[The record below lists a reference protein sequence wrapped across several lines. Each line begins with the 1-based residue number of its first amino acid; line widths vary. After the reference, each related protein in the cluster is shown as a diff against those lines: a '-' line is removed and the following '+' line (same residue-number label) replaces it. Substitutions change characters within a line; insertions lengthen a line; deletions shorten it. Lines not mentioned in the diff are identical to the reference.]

1 MPSVNGPKRAILYA
15 RVSTDEQ
22 ARSGYSLAQQLE
34 ALREYAVR
42 EGYEVLHEVQD
53 PGQSGTSLERPGMD
67 RVRDLVTAGGV
78 SVVLAQDRDR
88 FAREPAYLYLL
99 RQEFA
104 ERHCTLR
111 ALNDRGDDSPEG
123 ELTDG
128 ILDQIARY
136 ERAKIAERSRRGKVR
151 KAREGKVIAG
161 PSPDYGFL
169 YNEERSNY
177 VVDEVTMPV
186 VRRIFEMIG
195 AEGQSLWAVKKILE
209 RQGVPTPSGARY
221 WSQAF
226 LRICV
231 HNDAYR
237 PHPYEEVVD
246 LISEEVAAKLD
257 PGRSYGIW
265 WYGKQRHVQK
275 QLSTIGPDGERSYRK
290 SKKSTWNPKDKWI
303 AVPIPDAGVPRQLV
317 DAARQNL
324 KERLIRKPSTAALRF
339 WELSGGTLR
348 CGCCGWAFSSIPV
361 SSKGK
366 PRRYYYRCPNRAVNG
381 LEACQMRTNYR
392 AEKIEAQIWETVT
405 GILTDPEQ
413 LRADLEEMINR
424 ERESNLRSDPEL
436 EKKAW
441 MDKLADIDRMRSGY
455 QEQAAKG
462 LMTLDELAARL
473 RELEGT
479 RRTAERELAIL
490 KDRRESIE
498 WLERDKDLLLDHY
511 AAMAPEALRSLAPEE
526 RHRVYKMLRLKVI
539 AHLDGCLEVVGD
551 LVCIPDGGKVEE
563 SDVAEERSKS
573 GTTSSPNTSIQW
585 ARCARRSA

>member
-1 MPSVNGPKRAILYA
+1 MPSTNGHGPKRAILYA

-22 ARSGYSLAQQLE
+22 ARSGFSLAQQLE
-34 ALREYAVR
+34 ALREYALR
-42 EGYEVLHEVQD
+42 EGYEVLEEVED
-53 PGQSGTSLERPGMD
+53 PGQSGASLERPGMD
-67 RVRDLVTAGGV
+67 RVRDLVAAGGV

-88 FAREPAYLYLL
+88 FAREPAYHYLL
-99 RQEFA
+99 RREFE
-104 ERHCTLR
+104 ERGTRIR
-111 ALNDRGDDSPEG
+111 ALNDRGDESPEG

-128 ILDQIARY
+128 ILDQLAKY
-136 ERAKIAERSRRGKVR
+136 ERAKIAERSRRGKLR

-169 YNEERSNY
+169 YNEGRDNY
-177 VVDEVTMPV
+177 VIDEDTMPV

-195 AEGQSLWAVKKILE
+195 AEGHSLWAVKKILE
-209 RQGVPTPSGARY
+209 REGVPTPSGARY

-246 LISEEVAAKLD
+246 LVAEEVVAKLD

-265 WYGKQRHVQK
+265 WYGKQRHIQK
-275 QLSTIGPDGERSYRK
+275 QSSTIGPDGERSYRK
-290 SKKSTWNPKDKWI
+290 SKRSTWNPKDKWI
-303 AVPIPDAGVPRQLV
+303 AVPIPDAGIPRQLV

-324 KERLIRKPSTAALRF
+324 EEKLTRKPSTAALRF
-339 WELSGGTLR
+339 WELSGGVLR

-381 LEACQMRTNYR
+381 LEACQMRTNHR
-392 AEKIEAQIWETVT
+392 AEKIEARIWETVSS
-405 GILTDPEQ
+405 ILTDPQ
-413 LRADLEEMINR
+413 RLRADLEEMINR
-424 ERESNLRSDPEL
+424 ERQSKLRGDPEL
-436 EKKAW
+436 ERKAW
-441 MDKLADIDRMRSGY
+441 MDKLAETNRMRSGY

-462 LMTLDELAARL
+462 LMTLDELATRL

-479 RRTAERELAIL
+479 RKAAERELAIL

-498 WLERDKDLLLDHY
+498 RLERDKDLLLDHY
-511 AAMAPEALRSLAPEE
+511 AAMAPEALSSLTPEE
-526 RHRVYKMLRLKVI
+526 RHQVYKMLRLKVI
-539 AHLDGCLEVVGD
+539 AHLSGDMELVGY
-551 LVCIPDGGKVEE
+551 LVFIPDGAKVGKGDVVE
-563 SDVAEERSKS
+563 VCSKGEKTWLPS
-573 GTTSSPNTSIQW
+573 TSTPW
-585 ARCARRSA
+585 ARCAR